1 MKYKIR
7 VFNNNTNK
15 EAMSID
21 EVFESKEAAEAEIER
36 LKASLSQDLQFVMI
50 PLKQ

>member
-7 VFNNNTNK
+7 VFNKKTNK

-21 EVFESKEAAEAEIER
+21 EVFESIEAAEAEIDR
-36 LKASLSQDLQFVMI
+36 LKASLSQDLQYVKV
-50 PLKQ
+50 PVKQ

>member
-7 VFNNNTNK
+7 VFNKSTNK

-36 LKASLSQDLQFVMI
+36 LKASLSQDLGYC
-50 PLKQ
+50 KDSG